1 MKLDTDNKK
10 VTPSIDTVTHPT
22 YKAQINKSAAGLVID
37 ILAKLYANPLAAAI
51 REYTSNAIDAH
62 IAAGVDRPVEVTL
75 PSRRNQWLTVRD
87 YGKGLTAFDILTVYA
102 NFGSSDKRD
111 SDDFIGGFGIGSK
124 SGLAISDAIYIN
136 SWTDGKLN
144 SFVIKRTSDGI
155 VTQFLNEDVD
165 APDVDTGTEVRVYVN
180 KNYLNTTSTTAPG
193 DDHSSWMDDMYM
205 PLAGWS
211 FKQVK
216 VQHESVDLATFI
228 NENRIPDSW
237 HEFEHGFVNIDTV
250 SLPIKHG
257 ILVGSVFYNV
267 YDNGKLDIRNLYE
280 KIPNFK
286 YKDGL
291 LTQPFVLKLD
301 IAGTKVSYS
310 REKVLWRDSDKTR
323 DAIAHAIKGLA
334 EDIESAVNDIK
345 ACNLNVNDYVRR
357 LIALKLN
364 MSIES
369 APNNYKSLLTK
380 TPAFNIVKL
389 MKIDHLRMDFYHT
402 FYNEFTLFNT
412 YNGEIIAPGRL
423 KQYYITVDDQTPF
436 DNKNTVNDIRNVIR
450 GIFNLDSSIVSS
462 YPELKDIY
470 NFVHN
475 DKNYTREGRLD
486 EQLTRFIIVREKNF
500 GQIPSIFCQKHSEFT
515 TIRKAKNSAVRKAR
529 KNTTSDKKRIAAAQR
544 VYTMNT
550 DLPQM
555 NPVVLKQPNK
565 NASYEEQ
572 CKTLLLPHN
581 SQYAFKVKTIPI
593 ASQIVAHTL
602 SFNWILCAKT
612 KSDFERMKATLPDAA
627 VMTDDE
633 ISTAVASYLH
643 ERKWASQDEF
653 CRQVFDELSIYLFA
667 DDDDPHKYINNHC
680 PAYQMSIHINK
691 KIPAKAVLLTQY
703 RSINHIRNL
712 ITKVESHKTTEPVLQ
727 NISDMMNAMP
737 DDTRPHQVTDDL
749 RLLLSLC
756 HATKTF
762 MHRNE
767 LDALVDRVK
776 TQYDYEITHIKN
788 LYR

>member
-22 YKAQINKSAAGLVID
+22 YKAQIDKSAAGLVMD

-62 IAAGVDRPVEVTL
+62 IAAGVNRPVEVAL

-102 NFGSSDKRD
+102 NFGSSNKRD

-124 SGLAISDAIYIN
+124 SGLAISDAIYVN

-155 VTQFLNEDVD
+155 VTQFLQEDID
-165 APDVDTGTEVRVYVN
+165 APGVDTGTEVKVYVN
-180 KNYLNTTSTTAPG
+180 KNYLNTTSVTGPG
-193 DDHSSWMDDMYM
+193 DSHTSWMNDMYM

-216 VQHESVDLATFI
+216 VQHESTDLAKFI

-267 YDNGKLDIRNLYE
+267 YDNGKLDIKPLYE

-286 YKDGL
+286 YKDGF

-301 IAGTKVSYS
+301 IADTKVSYS
-310 REKVLWRDSDKTR
+310 REKILWRDSKKTR
-323 DAIAHAIKGLA
+323 NAIAHAITGLA

-345 ACNLNVNDYVRR
+345 ACNLDVNDYFRR
-357 LIALKLN
+357 LMALKLN
-364 MSIES
+364 MSIGAAS
-369 APNNYKSLLTK
+369 SDYKSLLTK
-380 TPAFNIVKL
+380 TPSFNITKI

-402 FYNEFTLFNT
+402 FYNEFSLFNT
-412 YNGEIIAPGRL
+412 YNGDTIAPGRL

-436 DNKNTVNDIRNVIR
+436 DNRNTVNEIRNVIR
-450 GIFNLDSSIVSS
+450 GIFNLNSSVVSS

-470 NFVHN
+470 SFVHD

-486 EQLTRFIIVREKNF
+486 EQMTRFIIVHERDFNK
-500 GQIPSIFCQKHSEFT
+500 IPSIFCQQHSNFT
-515 TIRKAKNSAVRKAR
+515 TIRKAKNSAARKAR
-529 KNTTSDKKRIAAAQR
+529 KKTAAANGQTPESQR

-550 DLPQM
+550 DLPQSGAI
-555 NPVVLKQPNK
+555 VLKALNK
-565 NASYEEQ
+565 NAAYEEQ
-572 CKTLLLPHN
+572 RKTLLLPRN
-581 SQYAFKVKTIPI
+581 SQYAFKTKNIPV
-593 ASQIVAHTL
+593 ASQILAHTL
-602 SFNWILCAKT
+602 SFDTILCAKT
-612 KSDFERMKATLPDAA
+612 NIDFERMKAALPDAA

-633 ISTAVASYLH
+633 ISAAIASYLH

-653 CRQVFDELSIYLFA
+653 CRQVFNELSVFLFA
-667 DDDDPHKYINNHC
+667 DDDDSDVYSEDHC
-680 PAYQMSIHINK
+680 PACQMDIHINK
-691 KIPAKAVLLTQY
+691 KIPARAVQLTQY
-703 RSINHIRNL
+703 RSIGYIGRL
-712 ITKVESHKTTEPVLQ
+712 ITQVKSHKTTEPVLQ
-727 NISDMMNAMP
+727 DVSDMMNTIP
-737 DDTRPHQVTDDL
+737 DNTRSHQVTDDF

-756 HATKTF
+756 HATRTY
-762 MHRNE
+762 MHRSE
-767 LDALVDRVK
+767 LDVLIDKVK
-776 TQYDYEITHIKN
+776 TQYDYEIAHIKS